1 MMLVVNGVKRSFH
14 FLPCY
19 YKSLEMWMHAV
30 LWGVIASSEA
40 EMYQQPGTWMHAM
53 LWGAIALI

>member
-1 MMLVVNGVKRSFH
+1 MMLVGSLVKRSFH

-19 YKSLEMWMHAV
+19 YKSLEMWMHAG
-30 LWGVIASSEA
+30 LWGVVASSEA
-40 EMYQQPGTWMHAM
+40 ETHRQPGTWMYAM